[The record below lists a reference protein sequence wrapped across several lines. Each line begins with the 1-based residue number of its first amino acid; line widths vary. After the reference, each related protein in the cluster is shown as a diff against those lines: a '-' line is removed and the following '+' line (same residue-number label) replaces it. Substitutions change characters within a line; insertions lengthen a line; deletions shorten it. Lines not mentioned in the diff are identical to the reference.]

1 MAEINQLTGYYGF
14 TVDGLGS
21 EQIDAYGRV
30 NQCIV
35 ALVFPNRVNDVDFTI
50 SDGPEDWA
58 VRVGDGTII
67 PVSNPRVLYVN
78 RNNAIVAFTM
88 SQWYPANSP
97 CFLVYRSN
105 TATFKIKEVS
115 EVRPFEVNTVSG
127 YFAFTR
133 NTANSEPDEDGQV
146 DHLIATI
153 PYPHQISDV
162 HVTITNEPN
171 HWGAHMGNGKI
182 INLSNPIVL
191 RSGPDSCEV
200 DFTMA
205 ERYPSNSPCV
215 LVYLSSHAKVKVEQI
230 DYDTNKYPVEDII
243 NVPNQLLAGRTYD
256 LSSCEIVPHNASIQ
270 GVDWSIIEG
279 NGYVNAGI
287 LTGLTSGQ
295 LTIRATV
302 DRALED
308 DSPFHKTFNINI
320 VPNILRI
327 TAQPTEYIYAYRTF
341 IDQVISVTGVSSIGN
356 DLTYQWYR
364 GEANSH
370 AAGNAIPGATSCDY
384 AIPKSITNGDY
395 YYYCKISSPGAQSID
410 SDICHLHVSTKP
422 TAITIVPKFDRIDVT
437 QTISLRIQQTPADAE
452 LPEVKW
458 TSSKP
463 DIISIDNDG
472 TLHANLVDDE
482 VIITARS
489 VYGDLVDSFVTAVI
503 KYIPVE
509 DIQLNMDTIRPN
521 FNYDLNGVV
530 VPNNA
535 THQVI
540 QWSVVDPWNTGVT
553 IQNGVLRANT
563 EGACTIRATI
573 KQGNTFYEEYS
584 KQFLIKVKKGFAPV
598 EDIVMDLPTMNYFVG
613 ESIELN
619 CNVVPIDATN
629 RNVTFTVFDTSPS
642 IYSLVGDMLTFKGA
656 GTIHV
661 RATVI
666 HGTSRTT
673 DYTKEFDFVATVSS
687 FIPVRSVYFDPDTF
701 DPIAAAGT
709 PVVLNPVVLP
719 TNASNK
725 DVRLELIDP
734 SVANINYNSV
744 SKSVTCDPAG
754 ITYELGDSVSA
765 IFRATV
771 KDGIKRGED
780 FVSEIRLNIAIPE
793 PPEEFV
799 SLEDYQLNLPSPM
812 RVGIPIKL
820 NLGTLVPDNASKYST
835 EWKELRDNP
844 NDAICQ
850 IFTGGE
856 SGISP
861 DSNILR
867 SFVDID
873 DPEILYLFPWSPGH
887 FKFKLTIKDAVN
899 TSGDKYKPVTEDF
912 EKTFE
917 VDFQDP
923 YIQVTDVTFPSMTL
937 YANEPKTICPVLGT
951 NGGLNFMDAYWDDD
965 VPTNR
970 NIKFRMGSE
979 YVDQTQYPN
988 TANASMVDDHTFVA
1002 TQPGK
1007 FTVQMYIEDG
1017 AKEPVQWYDYTND
1030 GYPVI
1035 GLVTFT
1041 VKDAVTKFA
1050 NPICTLKLK
1059 DGTTVQ
1065 ARTGND
1071 MTNLATSYGPDSNV
1085 YVDGHMFK
1093 KSDVTEIT
1101 FWDQTKGGFKLN
1113 TLMNFAR
1120 NFTSLVKIDRIPS
1133 VDGNYCLAGFL
1144 QGCTSF
1150 NQDLEIP
1157 AGVTGKYCLQNF
1169 LKDCT
1174 SFNSDVVFAG
1184 TEVTGEGCL
1193 YGFMEGCSS
1202 FNKPIS
1208 IPSGVTGAKAMK
1220 RFLRGCIAF
1229 NQEIELPAGLQGGE
1243 CLRECMEGCSSFN
1256 HPITIPNDVGA
1267 ESSPNALV
1275 AFMFKCDAM
1284 NSPITVPLASATA
1297 NFNVQTFATMDAE
1310 SIIYTDGL
1318 TFVGTGGAAFAEA
1331 LGNIYFVPYR
1341 KIKK

>member
-14 TVDGLGS
+14 TIDGLGS
-21 EQIDAYGRV
+21 EPIDAYGRV

-67 PVSNPRVLYVN
+67 PVSNPRILYVN

-115 EVRPFEVNTVSG
+115 ETRPFEVNTVSG

-153 PYPHQISDV
+153 PYSHQISDV

-191 RSGPDSCEV
+191 KSGPDSCEV

-215 LVYLSSHAKVKVEQI
+215 LVYLSSHAKIKVEQV

-243 NVPNQLLAGRTYD
+243 NVPKQLLAGRAYD

-308 DSPFHKTFNINI
+308 DSPFHKTFNIEI
-320 VPNILRI
+320 IPNTLRI

-437 QTISLRIQQTPADAE
+437 QTVSLRVQQTPADAE

-482 VIITARS
+482 VIITART

-553 IQNGVLRANT
+553 IQNGVLRAKT

-598 EDIVMDLPTMNYFVG
+598 EDIVMDLPTTSFFVG
-613 ESIELN
+613 ESIDLD

-629 RNVTFTVFDTSPS
+629 RNVTFTIFNTDSN
-642 IYSLVGDMLTFKGA
+642 IYSLVGNTLTFKGA
-656 GTIHV
+656 GNVNV

-666 HGTSRTT
+666 NGASKTT
-673 DYTKEFDFVATVSS
+673 NFVKEFTFSATVSS
-687 FIPVRSVYFDPDTF
+687 FIPVRSIYI
-701 DPIAAAGT
+701 DPIAYDPIASDGSPMQISVVILPEAAT
-709 PVVLNPVVLP
+709 
-719 TNASNK
+719 K
-725 DVRLELIDP
+725 RDFKIELIDP
-734 SVANINYNSV
+734 SVANVTFNKNSMMV
-744 SKSVTCDPAG
+744 QCDKEN
-754 ITYELGDSVSA
+754 ITYELGDDVYATFRVTVPGGINSTTDFSVDLKLSV
-765 IFRATV
+765 I
-771 KDGIKRGED
+771 
-780 FVSEIRLNIAIPE
+780 IPE

-799 SLEDYQLNLPSPM
+799 SVEDYVLDLPTPL
-812 RVGIPIKL
+812 RAGTPIKL
-820 NLGTLVPDNASKYST
+820 SYGTFVPENVTTKMINFVPLWEDKDGEAICSIFSGSENPVPD
-835 EWKELRDNP
+835 
-844 NDAICQ
+844 
-850 IFTGGE
+850 
-856 SGISP
+856 GIP
-861 DSNILR
+861 LVKP
-867 SFVDID
+867 FVDFD
-873 DPEILYLFPWSPGH
+873 DLEAIYLFPWSPGH
-887 FKFKLTIKDAVN
+887 FKFKAVIEDAVN
-899 TSGDKYKPVTEDF
+899 TVDDPLNPVTVKF
-912 EKTFE
+912 EKEFE
-917 VDFQDP
+917 IDILPP
-923 YIQVTDVTFPSMTL
+923 YIPIDNIEFGSFIVD
-937 YANEPKTICPVLGT
+937 AKEPKTIYPVLFT
-951 NGGLNFMDAYWDDD
+951 NGGTNFMDSYWDDD
-965 VPTNR
+965 MPTNQ
-970 NIKFRMGSE
+970 NIKFRMDPDH
-979 YVDQTQYPN
+979 VDQELYPN
-988 TANASMVDDHTFVA
+988 SANAIMLDDHTFYA
-1002 TQPGK
+1002 ANKGS
-1007 FTVQMYIEDG
+1007 FTAELYIEDG
-1017 AKEPVQWYDYTND
+1017 GNEPVEWYGYTHA
-1030 GYPVI
+1030 GYPVSV
-1035 GLVTFT
+1035 LVTFDVPGERIPYST
-1041 VKDAVTKFA
+1041 PLVTL
-1050 NPICTLKLK
+1050 TLV
-1059 DGTTVQ
+1059 DGTIVEVHTPTQ
-1065 ARTGND
+1065 LGNLSSIYPAD
-1071 MTNLATSYGPDSNV
+1071 STIYIGDTS
-1085 YVDGHMFK
+1085 FK
-1093 KSDVTEIT
+1093 KSDVREIK
-1101 FWDQTKGGFKLN
+1101 FWDESKIRLSSVS
-1113 TLMNFAR
+1113 LINFAR
-1120 NFTSLVKIDRIPS
+1120 NFTSLIKIDRIPS
-1133 VDGNYCLAGFL
+1133 VTGDYCLSGFL

-1157 AGVTGKYCLQNF
+1157 ANVSGKECMRNF

-1174 SFNSDVVFAG
+1174 SFNSKITFKGNVSGDM
-1184 TEVTGEGCL
+1184 CL
-1193 YGFMEGCSS
+1193 YGFLEGCTAFNQDITIPSTVTGEMCLKRFLKDCKS
-1202 FNKPIS
+1202 FNKAIT
-1208 IPSGVTGAKAMK
+1208 IPAGVKGNQCL
-1220 RFLRGCIAF
+1220 RQFLEGCTAF
-1229 NQEIELPAGLQGGE
+1229 NQ
-1243 CLRECMEGCSSFN
+1243 
-1256 HPITIPNDVGA
+1256 PITLPDDL
-1267 ESSPNALV
+1267 STSDNALV
-1275 AFMFKCDAM
+1275 AFMFKCDNM
-1284 NSPITVPLASATA
+1284 VSPVTVPLNAGRDVEL
-1297 NFNVQTFATMDAE
+1297 NVQTFASMHKNSQIVTTGVTLSGPGAQYLKDAM
-1310 SIIYTDGL
+1310 TDS
-1318 TFVGTGGAAFAEA
+1318 E
-1331 LGNIYFVPYR
+1331 FVPYR
-1341 KIKK
+1341 KINR